1 MLAKKTGARGLRSVI
16 ERVLMDSQFEITQLR
31 DQGVTEL
38 RVSRDNVEN
47 FTPVKQVLT
56 DEYAQI

>member
-1 MLAKKTGARGLRSVI
+1 MI